1 MSAAAPLPPPPSPPR
16 SARASAGYGESYGVD
31 SVNGHSRQWHGVNG
45 GGPPSHGRS
54 APYMPHILDLQ
65 ARATQA
71 INPYA
76 SISALLNQAWESAR
90 VAEVNA
96 DFRRPDLAYIEYLT
110 ASDIVLNAIPRHK
123 DAPALQG
130 DRGRLHRQNKDLKKK
145 LDAQHEQFSKIKEII
160 VNDNRR
166 SGVQPIGRV
175 SAVTDSR
182 SRPSSRD
189 SVHSFHSSHAPAL
202 EQGHLFMPDGP
213 VYEERYSPRRGANR
227 TSIGSVSD
235 IPSGRSTPSKTRP
248 PVHPKPEGMHGQ
260 ILQYGGTES
269 SGQARPAPVDPL
281 GERFARLRT
290 SGVSVDSVPL
300 SLRPGTSSSQRSL
313 AVDSPITMPSPS
325 SWESAASFGNQA
337 TVQHPSARLMG
348 PRGMPV
354 GSSGPAHPP
363 KLPLDVHIANAMP
376 KAPSPTY
383 SPARNMPT
391 PASINPPRTTA
402 RSMVPTGRRAN
413 SIVPSTESSR
423 QPSIDEESVSSY
435 FPPSTHGALSNRPT
449 RGHSFGL
456 SSETQIPADK
466 LYDFLRMYAV
476 LLIDVRPRVEFDE
489 GHIWSQSI
497 MCIEPTGL
505 RANMSA
511 EELQDSLVISPDA
524 EQEMFDR
531 RDQYDLIVYYDRTT
545 ITDSYLSNSSEKTD
559 REAALRWLHDALSE
573 FNQEKPLLRPPILL
587 SGGIE
592 AWADLVGEQALK
604 SSDTAVLVRA
614 QKSEKAA
621 RRLGRVPVP
630 RESSLFVQKRRLRD
644 YNPLDAEEE
653 RKWEEKARIESVSVE
668 RPPPG
673 EDEEEQPEN
682 ATPIV
687 RNYEDYL
694 RRFPEVSALE
704 QQSMVA
710 AQPPERSPP
719 SIPNYQPPPVPQVP
733 TRPAPAAPRVSYS
746 GVHDR
751 SVSSNAPVS
760 RSTHL
765 PSYIPPQNLP
775 QNLRLPRTGLVN
787 FGVTCYM
794 NATLQCLSAT
804 APLALFFRD
813 DAFRSFVQ
821 KDNWK
826 GSRGLMPE
834 FFAIVIRSL
843 WKGDVSAIRPS
854 SFRGF
859 CSRLN
864 QEWGI
869 DRQQDAKEFFDFL
882 IDVLHEDL
890 NTNWSRAPLRTL
902 TSEEEARR
910 ERLPKFSVSK
920 TEWARYLHR
929 EQSYLTNL
937 FAGQHASRLRC
948 MTCNFTSTTYEAFY
962 SISVEIPRSGT
973 GDVRDCLRHYCAEE
987 RLSDDDVWKCPRCNK
1002 EREATKQITITRAP
1016 QFLVVHFKRFSAS
1029 RTESARK
1036 VRTPVDFPL
1045 HGLDLGPYMLP
1056 PPLPEES
1063 DFIARN
1069 YGPEQLKPD
1078 QAMSPP
1084 QVYDAYAVMRH
1095 LGTTMTSGHYVALVK
1110 DQARQCW
1117 RQFNDAKVDDFE
1129 PSRLREGAKLQNEQ
1143 AYIVFFQRVP
1153 AR

>member
-1 MSAAAPLPPPPSPPR
+1 
-16 SARASAGYGESYGVD
+16 
-31 SVNGHSRQWHGVNG
+31 
-45 GGPPSHGRS
+45 
-54 APYMPHILDLQ
+54 
-65 ARATQA
+65 
-71 INPYA
+71 
-76 SISALLNQAWESAR
+76 
-90 VAEVNA
+90 
-96 DFRRPDLAYIEYLT
+96 
-110 ASDIVLNAIPRHK
+110 
-123 DAPALQG
+123 
-130 DRGRLHRQNKDLKKK
+130 
-145 LDAQHEQFSKIKEII
+145 
-160 VNDNRR
+160 
-166 SGVQPIGRV
+166 
-175 SAVTDSR
+175 
-182 SRPSSRD
+182 
-189 SVHSFHSSHAPAL
+189 
-202 EQGHLFMPDGP
+202 MPDGP
-213 VYEERYSPRRGANR
+213 MYENGHSPNRVIQR
-227 TSIGSVSD
+227 TSVGSVSD
-235 IPSGRSTPSKTRP
+235 IPSGRSTPSKPRP
-248 PVHPKPEGMHGQ
+248 PVNPKPDGMHGR
-260 ILQYGGTES
+260 ILQSNNFEADD
-269 SGQARPAPVDPL
+269 QMKAAPGDAL

-290 SGVSVDSVPL
+290 SVISVDTIPS
-300 SLRPGTSSSQRSL
+300 SLRPGTSSSQRSS
-313 AVDSPITMPSPS
+313 VIDSPVIVPS
-325 SWESAASFGNQA
+325 SSDWESTASYGSQRNVPPPNQRP
-337 TVQHPSARLMG
+337 TG
-348 PRGMPV
+348 PRGMPQV
-354 GSSGPAHPP
+354 GSGPPHPP
-363 KLPLDVHIANAMP
+363 KLPLDTYIANAMP
-376 KAPSPTY
+376 KEPSPTY

-402 RSMVPTGRRAN
+402 RSMIPTGRRSN
-413 SIVPSTESSR
+413 TTVTSTEPSR
-423 QPSIDEESVSSY
+423 QPSIDEDSVYPHLS
-435 FPPSTHGALSNRPT
+435 PSTNGSQTTRSSRGYSLNLSI
-449 RGHSFGL
+449 
-456 SSETQIPADK
+456 ETQIPATK

-476 LLIDVRPRVEFDE
+476 LLIDVRPRVDFDQ

-497 MCIEPTGL
+497 LCVEPTGL
-505 RANMSA
+505 RPNMSA

-531 RDQYDLIVYYDRTT
+531 RDQYDLVVYYDRATA
-545 ITDSYLSNSSEKTD
+545 TDRYLSNNIQKTEND
-559 REAALRWLHDALSE
+559 ASLRWLHDALFE
-573 FNQEKPLLRPPILL
+573 FNQEKPLRRAPILL
-587 SGGIE
+587 SGGID

-604 SSDTAVLVRA
+604 TSDTAGLVQS
-614 QKSEKAA
+614 QKSKKAA
-621 RRLGRVPVP
+621 RRLGRVPAP

-653 RKWEEKARIESVSVE
+653 RKWVEKARIESVSVE
-668 RPPPG
+668 RSLSG
-673 EDEEEQPEN
+673 DDDEEQPEDS
-682 ATPIV
+682 TPIV
-687 RNYEDYL
+687 RSYEDYL
-694 RRFPEVSALE
+694 RRFPEVSTFE
-704 QQSMVA
+704 QSMVTPLPA
-710 AQPPERSPP
+710 ERSPP
-719 SIPNYQPPPVPQVP
+719 PLPSYQPPPLPTVP

-760 RSTHL
+760 RSTNL
-765 PSYIPPQNLP
+765 PTYIPPQNLP

-804 APLALFFRD
+804 TPLSLFFRD

-821 KDNWK
+821 KENWK

-834 FFAIVIRSL
+834 FYAIVTRSL

-890 NTNWSRAPLRTL
+890 NINWSRDPLRIL
-902 TSEEEARR
+902 TPEEEATR

-973 GDVRDCLRHYCAEE
+973 GDIRDCLRHYCAEE
-987 RLSDDDVWKCPRCNK
+987 RLSGDEVWKCPRCKK

-1016 QFLVVHFKRFSAS
+1016 QYLVVHFKRFSAS

-1045 HGLDLGPYMLP
+1045 YGLDLEPYMLP
-1056 PPLPEES
+1056 SLSREEAEV
-1063 DFIARN
+1063 IARK

-1078 QAMSPP
+1078 PAMSPP

-1117 RQFNDAKVDDFE
+1117 RQFNDARVDDFE

-1143 AYIVFFQRVP
+1143 AYIVFFQRAP

>member
-1 MSAAAPLPPPPSPPR
+1 
-16 SARASAGYGESYGVD
+16 
-31 SVNGHSRQWHGVNG
+31 
-45 GGPPSHGRS
+45 
-54 APYMPHILDLQ
+54 
-65 ARATQA
+65 
-71 INPYA
+71 
-76 SISALLNQAWESAR
+76 
-90 VAEVNA
+90 
-96 DFRRPDLAYIEYLT
+96 
-110 ASDIVLNAIPRHK
+110 
-123 DAPALQG
+123 
-130 DRGRLHRQNKDLKKK
+130 
-145 LDAQHEQFSKIKEII
+145 
-160 VNDNRR
+160 
-166 SGVQPIGRV
+166 
-175 SAVTDSR
+175 
-182 SRPSSRD
+182 
-189 SVHSFHSSHAPAL
+189 
-202 EQGHLFMPDGP
+202 MPDGP
-213 VYEERYSPRRGANR
+213 MYENGQSPKRAGQR
-227 TSIGSVSD
+227 TSVGSVSD
-235 IPSGRSTPSKTRP
+235 IPSGRSTPSKARP
-248 PVHPKPEGMHGQ
+248 LVQPKPEGMHGRN
-260 ILQYGGTES
+260 LHYGNGEVVDQVRS
-269 SGQARPAPVDPL
+269 VPADAL

-290 SGVSVDSVPL
+290 SGISADTIPL
-300 SLRPGTSSSQRSL
+300 SLRPGTSSSQRL
-313 AVDSPITMPSPS
+313 IVPESPVTMPSPS
-325 SWESAASFGNQA
+325 SWESAGSYGSQGN
-337 TVQHPSARLMG
+337 VPSPSKRPFG
-348 PRGMPV
+348 PRGMP
-354 GSSGPAHPP
+354 PAGVVPPHPP
-363 KLPLDVHIANAMP
+363 KLPLDTHLANAMP

-402 RSMVPTGRRAN
+402 RSMVSTGRRSN
-413 SIVPSTESSR
+413 SVAYSTEIR
-423 QPSIDEESVSSY
+423 QPSIDEGSVSSY
-435 FPPSTHGALSNRPT
+435 FPPSGNGVITGRPG
-449 RGHSFGL
+449 RGNSLNL
-456 SSETQIPADK
+456 SSETQIPAIK
-466 LYDFLRMYAV
+466 LHDFLRMYAV
-476 LLIDVRPRVEFDE
+476 LLIDVRPREDFDQ

-505 RANMSA
+505 RPNMSA

-531 RDQYDLIVYYDRTT
+531 RDQYDLVVYYDQRT
-545 ITDSYLSNSSEKTD
+545 ITDEYLSNNMVKT
-559 REAALRWLHDALSE
+559 ETEIALRSLHDALFE
-573 FNQEKPLLRPPILL
+573 FNQEKPLRRPPILL
-587 SGGIE
+587 SGGVE
-592 AWADLVGEQALK
+592 SWADLVGVQALK
-604 SSDTAVLVRA
+604 ASDTAGFVRS
-614 QKSEKAA
+614 QKSEKKA

-630 RESSLFVQKRRLRD
+630 RESSVVIRKRRLRD
-644 YNPLDAEEE
+644 YNPLDEEEE
-653 RKWEEKARIESVSVE
+653 RKWVEKARIESVSVE
-668 RPPPG
+668 PPPQS
-673 EDEEEQPEN
+673 EDDEEQPEN

-687 RNYEDYL
+687 RSYEDYL

-704 QQSMVA
+704 QQSMVTPL
-710 AQPPERSPP
+710 PPERSPP
-719 SIPNYQPPPVPQVP
+719 TIPSYHPPPMPQVP

-760 RSTHL
+760 RTTHL

-804 APLALFFRD
+804 APLSLFFRD
-813 DAFRSFVQ
+813 DAFRGFVQ
-821 KDNWK
+821 KENWK

-890 NTNWSRAPLRTL
+890 NTNWSRTPLRSL
-902 TSEEEARR
+902 TTEEEAVR

-920 TEWARYLHR
+920 TEWSRYLHR

-937 FAGQHASRLRC
+937 FGGQHASRLRC

-973 GDVRDCLRHYCAEE
+973 GDIRDCLRHYCAEE
-987 RLSDDDVWKCPRCNK
+987 RLSGDEVWKCPQCNK

-1045 HGLDLGPYMLP
+1045 QGLNLEPYMLAP
-1056 PPLPEES
+1056 PSQEDAEY
-1063 DFIARN
+1063 IARK

-1078 QAMSPP
+1078 IAMSPP
-1084 QVYDAYAVMRH
+1084 QIYDAYAVMRH
-1095 LGTTMTSGHYVALVK
+1095 IGTTMTSGHYVALIK

-1143 AYIVFFQRVP
+1143 AYIVFYQRAP
-1153 AR
+1153 GRP